1 MYARECSCARLFFP
15 LRTRVKAALETKGRD
30 ERSVKIASFEQKKR
44 KAENKNIF
52 LNRCKCRTRNDDNDD
67 GSDDDDDD
75 GNGVR
80 WRRQRR
86 RRTWRPR
93 QKTKAVLN
101 PCIFASSIFFAS
113 LEQNS
118 KKTIF
123 LCLFFSPWCVSLSTS
138 LLTCLVFRDFLVKS
152 LL

>member
-1 MYARECSCARLFFP
+1 MFYSQCHIGPPLYWKTYTVNKKNCLLYTSTPKITRKGKERDVCSRVLVCAPVFFP

-86 RRTWRPR
+86 RRT
-93 QKTKAVLN
+93 
-101 PCIFASSIFFAS
+101 
-113 LEQNS
+113 
-118 KKTIF
+118 
-123 LCLFFSPWCVSLSTS
+123 
-138 LLTCLVFRDFLVKS
+138 
-152 LL
+152 